1 MNKLYSALAF
11 LCLQTVVAQF
21 AWAGPEAEFA
31 ELLAIYKEHRPIYDG
46 CYQLAMEKVLTGKMR
61 DELVNG
67 AADRN
72 KGLACALGI
81 TSSEAG
87 IRVTD
92 SASLRKLEGYFTN
105 QRRCAEALVDLKNAR
120 TALDLYYLDNAKYP
134 AALAEAVASYT
145 VSFRSTPTYRLD
157 QSPFRYFLSATND
170 GCDRTF
176 FFSSEAT
183 EIGSTEK
190 KGAAGRH

>member
-1 MNKLYSALAF
+1 MNKRHLALAVF
-11 LCLQTVVAQF
+11 CIGVVAAQF
-21 AWAGPEAEFA
+21 AWAGTEGEFS
-31 ELLAIYKEHRPIYDG
+31 ELLAIYRDHRTIYDG

-61 DELVNG
+61 EELVNG

-92 SASLRKLEGYFTN
+92 SVSLRKLQGYFTN
-105 QRRCAEALVDLKNAR
+105 QKRCAEALVDLKNAR
-120 TALDLYYLDNAKYP
+120 TAIEMYYLDNAKYP
-134 AALAEAVASYT
+134 ATLEEAATSHA
-145 VSFRSTPTYRLD
+145 VSFRSPPAYRPD
-157 QSPFRYFLSATND
+157 RGTFGYFLSTTND

-176 FFSSEAT
+176 FFSTEAP
-183 EIGSTEK
+183 EIRSTEK
-190 KGAAGRH
+190 KGSPDRN